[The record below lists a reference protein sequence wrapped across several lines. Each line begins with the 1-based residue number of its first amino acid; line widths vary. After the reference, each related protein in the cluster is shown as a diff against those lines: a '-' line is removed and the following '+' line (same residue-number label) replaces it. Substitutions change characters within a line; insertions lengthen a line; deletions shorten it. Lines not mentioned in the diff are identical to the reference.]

1 MEKVKII
8 YIPEVEIFLEDLV
21 DILFYE
27 EYFGFEDAAQSYAEK
42 IVHFIEQDIQNFPA
56 RKTLEILKNFG
67 SNYIFYKSTQRT
79 TWYVFFEQ
87 SNNNYLIT
95 NIINSNSEEVKFL

>member
-8 YIPEVEIFLEDLV
+8 YIPEVEIYLEDLV

-27 EYFGFEDAAQSYAEK
+27 EYFGFEDAAQNYAEK
-42 IVHFIEQDIQNFPA
+42 IVHFIEEGIETFPA
-56 RKTLEILKNFG
+56 KKTPKELKNFG
-67 SNYIFYKSTQRT
+67 QNYIFYKSTQRT
-79 TWYVFFEQ
+79 TWYIFFEQ
-87 SNNNYLIT
+87 IDNNYLIT